1 MYIAID
7 GISGK
12 CRVLLAGMIVA
23 ISEYQQGLKPM
34 QTQAFP
40 FNYGYKTSIVAM
52 TTIENFSDTL
62 KS

>member
-1 MYIAID
+1 MDIAID

-23 ISEYQQGLKPM
+23 ISKYQQGLKI
-34 QTQAFP
+34 A
-40 FNYGYKTSIVAM
+40 IVAM
-52 TTIENFSDTL
+52 TTIKNFSDTL